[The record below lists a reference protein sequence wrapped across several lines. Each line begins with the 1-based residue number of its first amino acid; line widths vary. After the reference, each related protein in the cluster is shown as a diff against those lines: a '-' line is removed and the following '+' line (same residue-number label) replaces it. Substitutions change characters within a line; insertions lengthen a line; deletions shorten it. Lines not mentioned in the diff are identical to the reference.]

1 MKKLLA
7 VVVVLLIPVFSFAAD
22 TKTKQPS
29 VKIADIGKLGK
40 LTNGYYVLEKYVNL
54 KKKTYSTTKG
64 FDETPIYGAFEIE
77 NSNNGTGF
85 QGGNFREG
93 LVFFDVTKSGV
104 VSGNPC
110 FDRFCISEINPI
122 DEKTFTVKVNGK
134 DQKFISTN
142 GLKER
147 K

>member
-1 MKKLLA
+1 MKKWLLVA
-7 VVVVLLIPVFSFAAD
+7 LIVLVPVLGLSAD
-22 TKTKQPS
+22 NKMQPS
-29 VKIADIGKLGK
+29 VKITNLDKLAK
-40 LTNGYYVLEKYVNL
+40 LASGYYVLDKYVNL

-77 NSNNGTGF
+77 NSGTGIGF

-93 LVFFDVTKSGV
+93 LVFFDVSKEGI
-104 VSGNPC
+104 VSGSPC
-110 FDRFCISEINPI
+110 FDRFCISEVNPI
-122 DEKTFTVKVNGK
+122 DDKSFTIKVNGK

-142 GLKER
+142 GFQAK

>member
-7 VVVVLLIPVFSFAAD
+7 VAVVLLIPVLDFAAD
-22 TKTKQPS
+22 TKAKQPT
-29 VKIADIGKLGK
+29 VKITDIGKLGK

-54 KKKTYSTTKG
+54 KKKTYSTAKG
-64 FDETPIYGAFEIE
+64 FDETPIYGAFEID
-77 NSNNGTGF
+77 NSSNGTGL

-104 VSGNPC
+104 VNGNAC

-134 DQKFISTN
+134 DQKFLSAK